1 MAAKDYR
8 ICCALFNAYIAK
20 VSKRN
25 PNMMLADRREI
36 TDGERLTLIA
46 WELDQWCS
54 QNKDSDGFRFK
65 DNDGRTIEV
74 HYVEDEPKNKDI
86 YQKIKEL
93 AEKDPDY
100 LEAIKEVAK
109 DLLQSNM

>member
-20 VSKRN
+20 VSKSN

-36 TDGERLTLIA
+36 SDGERLTLIA
-46 WELDQWCS
+46 WELEQWVS
-54 QNKDSDGFRFK
+54 KNEDSDGFRFK

-74 HYVEDEPKNKDI
+74 HYVDENNKSNEDN
-86 YQKIKEL
+86 
-93 AEKDPDY
+93 
-100 LEAIKEVAK
+100 
-109 DLLQSNM
+109 NT

>member
-8 ICCALFNAYIAK
+8 ICCALINAYIAK

-36 TDGERLTLIA
+36 SDGERLTLIA
-46 WELDQWCS
+46 WELDQWVTK
-54 QNKDSDGFRFK
+54 NKDSDGFRFK

-74 HYVEDEPKNKDI
+74 HYLSENNKEN
-86 YQKIKEL
+86 K
-93 AEKDPDY
+93 
-100 LEAIKEVAK
+100 
-109 DLLQSNM
+109 